1 MNLRQLEYFIMVAK
15 TKNFTKAAKELY
27 ISQTAITKQIQLLE
41 NELNAPLF
49 NRQNKQIEL
58 NKFGQFFLI
67 EAKRIINQVDLTKN
81 NLTAYHQGSA
91 GTLKLGFLKN
101 LDPALLVNLV
111 TIFKKHYPLV
121 NLELYSYSN
130 LELYQQLTNSNLDV
144 ILGIDNHQNNYQK
157 LLIKKYPLVVLLS
170 KDNPLSSKK
179 TIKLEELNNILF
191 DVRKL
196 DNQNKFPEFEGN
208 LLKIACNQGCAIL
221 HSFVKDNCYNEYLK
235 TILLEPIIEE
245 EIKLIYDQNN
255 QNPIISN
262 LIIIIKN
269 VSKDQ
274 LDTY

>member
-1 MNLRQLEYFIMVAK
+1 M
-15 TKNFTKAAKELY
+15 
-27 ISQTAITKQIQLLE
+27 
-41 NELNAPLF
+41 
-49 NRQNKQIEL
+49 
-58 NKFGQFFLI
+58 
-67 EAKRIINQVDLTKN
+67 
-81 NLTAYHQGSA
+81 
-91 GTLKLGFLKN
+91 
-101 LDPALLVNLV
+101 
-111 TIFKKHYPLV
+111 
-121 NLELYSYSN
+121 
-130 LELYQQLTNSNLDV
+130 YQQLTNSNLDV

-262 LIIIIKN
+262 LITIIKN

>member
-111 TIFKKHYPLV
+111 TSFKKHYPLV

-191 DVRKL
+191 DVGKL

-262 LIIIIKN
+262 LITIIKN

>member
-262 LIIIIKN
+262 LITIIKN

>member
-101 LDPALLVNLV
+101 LDPTLLVNLV
-111 TIFKKHYPLV
+111 TSFKKHYPLV

-191 DVRKL
+191 DLRKL
-196 DNQNKFPEFEGN
+196 DNQNKFP
-208 LLKIACNQGCAIL
+208 
-221 HSFVKDNCYNEYLK
+221 
-235 TILLEPIIEE
+235 
-245 EIKLIYDQNN
+245 
-255 QNPIISN
+255 
-262 LIIIIKN
+262 
-269 VSKDQ
+269 
-274 LDTY
+274 

>member
-101 LDPALLVNLV
+101 LDPTLLVNLV
-111 TIFKKHYPLV
+111 TSFKKHYPLV

-262 LIIIIKN
+262 LITIIKN

>member
-111 TIFKKHYPLV
+111 TSFKKHYPLV

-144 ILGIDNHQNNYQK
+144 ILGIDNHKNNYQK

-262 LIIIIKN
+262 LITIIKN